1 MATTTVD
8 APTSEREAPEAAE
21 QPEEVPP
28 LHNGDRLTRKEFE
41 RRYDAMPPGVEAEL
55 IEGVVYMVAS
65 VRIQSHSE
73 PHFLITTWLGHYAV
87 ATPGVRGGDNATAR
101 FDPDNEPQPDAAL
114 FIDPAC
120 GGQAR
125 ISDDDYLEGA
135 PELAVEVAAS
145 SAAYDLHDKKRA
157 YRRNGVQEYLVW
169 RTRDEA
175 LDWFVLEDER
185 YVRLTPG
192 DDGLIE
198 SRVFPGL
205 CLEAEALLGGDGAA
219 VLDAVRAG
227 TDTEAHADFT
237 RTLDEQRDE
246 KA

>member
-8 APTSEREAPEAAE
+8 APTPERGASEAAE
-21 QPEEVPP
+21 HTEEVPP

-41 RRYDAMPPGVEAEL
+41 RRYDAMPPGVKAEL
-55 IEGVVYMVAS
+55 IEGVVYMIAS

-87 ATPGVRGGDNATAR
+87 ATPGVRGADNATAR

-120 GGQAR
+120 GGQAS
-125 ISDDDYLEGA
+125 ISEDDYLEGA

-145 SAAYDLHDKKRA
+145 SASYDLHDKKRA

-169 RTRDEA
+169 RTREEA
-175 LDWFVLEDER
+175 LDWFVLDDER
-185 YVRLTPG
+185 YVRREPG

-205 CLEAEALLGGDGAA
+205 YLEAEALLEGDAAA
-219 VLDAVRAG
+219 VLDTVRAG
-227 TDTEAHADFT
+227 TETEEHAAFVDE
-237 RTLDEQRDE
+237 LDEQS
-246 KA
+246 A